1 MDLTQLTT
9 LRDDILS
16 KINFVYEGQ
25 TFDQWLGE
33 SRHDVI
39 AKYYNER
46 AVPNQ
51 NIWRTDL
58 PVNEMICEVVMSDF
72 IALPQAQREAF
83 NIICLSGSLNMSKIK
98 LRNSV
103 QACLGAGT
111 TSYTD
116 VISVS
121 RKKATKFEF
130 LYTTGNVSELYG
142 YILQPDEI
150 VSAMRL

>member
-9 LRDDILS
+9 LRDDIVS
-16 KINFVYEGQ
+16 KSNFVYEGK
-25 TFDQWLGE
+25 TFDQLLGE

-58 PVNEMICEVVMSDF
+58 PVAEMICEVTMADF
-72 IALPQAQREAF
+72 IQLPQAQREAF
-83 NIICLSGSLNMSKIK
+83 NIICMSGSLNMSKAR
-98 LRNSV
+98 LRNSI
-103 QACLGAGT
+103 QSCLGAGT
-111 TSYTD
+111 TSYND

-121 RKKATKFEF
+121 RKKATNFEF

-150 VSAMRL
+150 VAAMRI